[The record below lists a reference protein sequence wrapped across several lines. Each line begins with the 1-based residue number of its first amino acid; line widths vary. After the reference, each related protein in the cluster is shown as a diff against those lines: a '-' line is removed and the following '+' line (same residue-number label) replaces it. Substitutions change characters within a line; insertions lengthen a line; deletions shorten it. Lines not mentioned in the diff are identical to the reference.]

1 MNEEPKACPFC
12 GKPPQGNNWHTYGRN
27 PKDEM
32 RYFCAN
38 HDCPNGLRK
47 AVTLDEWN
55 TRPLED
61 ALRADLAA
69 AQAEVERLRDMELQA
84 DVEHEI
90 WSSWM
95 RYMFTCGTFNDD
107 ETWTMPSD
115 KVERW
120 RRQADTPYSELSE
133 REKESDREQVRK
145 HWEAK

>member
-1 MNEEPKACPFC
+1 MDELKACPFC
-12 GKPPQGNNWHTYGRN
+12 GGHIYAEEYPSGIDAHCTNKKCILYG
-27 PKDEM
+27 KSL
-32 RYFCAN
+32 FCLTI
-38 HDCPNGLRK
+38 DKL
-47 AVTLDEWN
+47 N
-55 TRPLED
+55 TRPIED